1 MSKCFRVLSIDGG
14 GIRGILPGQI
24 LVELEKKLQKYAND
38 SKVRIADYFDFFS
51 GTSTGGILT
60 CLYLC
65 PDSKNNNRPLY
76 SAQDAVNLYLK
87 NGNQIFKRDL
97 EQKIFSANG
106 LLKEKYNGSIF
117 EDLLKE
123 YFKKLK
129 LSELLK
135 PCLIP
140 SYNIFQ
146 RDTHFF
152 TQHDAKRTDSYDYYL
167 YDVAR
172 GTSAAPTYFE
182 PARVTSISGV
192 SYPVVD
198 GGVFANNPA
207 LCAYAEVCE
216 HFKEENRSLTAA
228 DLFIVSIG
236 TGSKKQS
243 YDYDKAKGWGELG
256 WVQPV
261 MDIMMSGASETIDF
275 QLKKIFGSANKSEN
289 YYRISPD
296 IGEADTAM
304 DNASSVN
311 LNALK
316 EAGIASAE
324 KYDKDL
330 EEIAHFLVNKSE
342 QLELY
347 TVQR

>member
-24 LVELEKKLQKYAND
+24 LVELEKKLQKQAND
-38 SKVRIADYFDFFS
+38 PHVRIADYFDFLS

-65 PDSKNNNRPLY
+65 PDYQNNNRPLF

-87 NGNQIFKRDL
+87 NGNRIFKKNLR
-97 EQKIFSANG
+97 QKIISING
-106 LLKEKYNGSIF
+106 LIEEKYDGSKL
-117 EDLLKE
+117 EDLLKQ
-123 YFKKLK
+123 YFKNLK

-140 SYNIFQ
+140 SYNIFT

-152 TQHDAKRTDSYDYYL
+152 TQHDAKRSAAYDYYL
-167 YDVAR
+167 YDVTL

-182 PARVTSISGV
+182 PALVTSMSGI

-216 HFKEENRSLTAA
+216 HFKEENRSLTTA

-243 YDYDKAKGWGELG
+243 YNYDKAQGWGELG
-256 WVQPV
+256 WIEPV
-261 MDIMMSGASETIDF
+261 IDIMMSGASETIDF
-275 QLKKIFGSANKSEN
+275 QLKKIFGSANNSKN
-289 YYRISPD
+289 YYRFSPD

-304 DNASSVN
+304 DNASSIN

-324 KYDKDL
+324 RYDAEL
-330 EEIAHFLVNKSE
+330 EEIARFLVNNE
-342 QLELY
+342 QLEIN
-347 TVQR
+347 VVER

>member
-1 MSKCFRVLSIDGG
+1 MSKRFRVLSIDGG

-38 SKVRIADYFDFFS
+38 PNARIADYFDFFA

-65 PDSKNNNRPLY
+65 PDYKNSNRPLY
-76 SAQDAVNLYLK
+76 SAQDAVNLYTK
-87 NGNQIFKRDL
+87 NSNLIFKRNL
-97 EQKIFSANG
+97 RQKIISING
-106 LLKEKYNGSIF
+106 LIEEKYDGSKLEI
-117 EDLLKE
+117 LLKQ
-123 YFKKLK
+123 YFKKIK

-140 SYNIFQ
+140 SYNIFT

-152 TQHDAKRTDSYDYYL
+152 TQHDAKRSAAYDYYL
-167 YDVAR
+167 YDVTR
-172 GTSAAPTYFE
+172 GTSAAPTFFE
-182 PARVTSISGV
+182 PAQVTSMSGV

-207 LCAYAEVCE
+207 LCAYAEVCD
-216 HFKEENRSLTAA
+216 HFKEENRNITTA

-243 YDYDKAKGWGELG
+243 YNYNKAKGWGELG

-261 MDIMMSGASETIDF
+261 IDIMMSGASETIDF
-275 QLKKIFGSANKSEN
+275 QLKKIFGAANNSKN
-289 YYRISPD
+289 YYRFNPD
-296 IGEADTAM
+296 IGDADTTM
-304 DNASSVN
+304 DNASNKN

-316 EAGIASAE
+316 EAGIVSA
-324 KYDKDL
+324 KRYDAEL
-330 EEIAHFLVNKSE
+330 EEIALFLVTNE
-342 QLELY
+342 LLE
-347 TVQR
+347 TNVV